1 MRIAIIGAGP
11 TGSWLAWKLSKLQEN
26 VTVIEREMRPGGKAC
41 SGLVSE
47 RIWDFIPRKSRL
59 IQNKINEIAIHF
71 PKKTIEVKFKQRM
84 LVMDRGKLDAHVV
97 RLAENAGARMT
108 FGSTFKGLRKSE
120 KMVRVEFR
128 RNGKTRLEEFDR
140 LIGCDGALSSVRRSL
155 GLPEPRYRTGLQCFQ
170 PVRDS
175 SHTAE
180 AWPTRGGFFWRIPR
194 GKNIEWGLFE
204 TCQRARGTWGVFA
217 NKNNLDGLAVQ
228 SAIIPEDAIT
238 TGNVKVALCGD
249 AAGLT
254 KPWSGGGLIWGLTS
268 AKLLLDSWPDF
279 GSYESAI
286 RGKFVN
292 RILLGRMV
300 TRSVN
305 VIGKS
310 LPWVLPRSFD
320 SDWLL

>member
-1 MRIAIIGAGP
+1 MRIAVIGAGP
-11 TGSWLAWKLSKLQEN
+11 IGSWLAGHLANRDED
-26 VTVIEREMRPGGKAC
+26 VTLIERKSHPGGKAC

-47 RIWDFIPRKSRL
+47 RIWDFIPKKADL
-59 IQNKINEIAIHF
+59 VENKINEIAIHF

-84 LVMDRGKLDAHVV
+84 LALDREKLDAQIAC
-97 RLAENAGARMT
+97 LAGKAGARAA
-108 FGSTFKGLRKSE
+108 FGSTFICLQKPGKTI
-120 KMVRVEFR
+120 RVSWR
-128 RNGKTRLEEFDR
+128 RNGKTCLEAFDR

-194 GKNIEWGLFE
+194 GKKVEWGLFE
-204 TCQRARGTWGVFA
+204 TCQRARGMWSLFSD
-217 NKNNLDGLAVQ
+217 KNNLAGLAVQ

-238 TGNVKVALCGD
+238 TGNDKVALCGD

-286 RGKFVN
+286 RGKFGS
-292 RILLGRMV
+292 RILLGRMAA
-300 TRSVN
+300 RSVN
-305 VIGKS
+305 VIGKC